1 MCFEKPSVINESD
14 LRDKSTPRCIALS
27 AIIIS
32 HRSICDALRDLV
44 QSVQF

>member
-1 MCFEKPSVINESD
+1 MCFEKPSVINEPD

-32 HRSICDALRDLV
+32 HRSICDA
-44 QSVQF
+44 